1 MPWLPFTAP
10 LRRASPPPLTHTHR
24 VLSAEVHG
32 LQPAAHDK
40 TLFPSDHAAIKATL
54 EVSRK
59 LPVDLQA
66 ASGGSSWAGGSSGDT
81 GGEGG
86 AGTGKSSL

>member
-1 MPWLPFTAP
+1 MLC
-10 LRRASPPPLTHTHR
+10 LRLCR
-24 VLSAEVHG
+24 VLAAEVHG

-59 LPVDLQA
+59 LPVDLRA
-66 ASGGSSWAGGSSGDT
+66 ASNSGPRAGSGTGGGGS
-81 GGEGG
+81 EGG
-86 AGTGKSSL
+86 VPGQSNL

>member
-1 MPWLPFTAP
+1 MWPEAKPFRWSLHFVESTSRCALP
-10 LRRASPPPLTHTHR
+10 LCR

-66 ASGGSSWAGGSSGDT
+66 ASSSRAIGGGGGKGGGVAGQ
-81 GGEGG
+81 
-86 AGTGKSSL
+86 SSL